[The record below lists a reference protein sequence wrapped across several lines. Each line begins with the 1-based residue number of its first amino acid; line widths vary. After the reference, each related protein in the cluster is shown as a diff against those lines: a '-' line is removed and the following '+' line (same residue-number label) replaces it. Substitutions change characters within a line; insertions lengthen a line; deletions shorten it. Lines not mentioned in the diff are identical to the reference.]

1 MTSRWVG
8 IVCGPS
14 LADGP
19 PAHLDAT
26 LESLLDGRADLVST
40 HVDRSGVV
48 ASVVVA
54 ARVSRLPSL
63 DEVATRL
70 GGPAEVDPA
79 DGPAGRAVTAARS
92 GTDGRCVLFP
102 GQVLLGGTHTVAEI
116 VDTSAIDRVIGVGVP
131 VEPDTVVVTGGFLRP
146 TFVRGR
152 LVLLVEPV
160 AGGVGP
166 IEHAEPHQCCGH

>member
-1 MTSRWVG
+1 MRWLG
-8 IVCGPS
+8 IVCGAS
-14 LADGP
+14 FADGP

-26 LESLLDGRADLVST
+26 IESVLDGRADLVST
-40 HVDRSGVV
+40 HVDRAGVV

-54 ARVSRLPSL
+54 ARVSRLPDV
-63 DEVATRL
+63 DEVAARL
-70 GGPAEVDPA
+70 GGSVVVDPV

-102 GQVLLGGTHTVAEI
+102 GQALLGGTHTVAEI

-131 VEPDTVVVTGGFLRP
+131 VGADTVVETGGFLRP